1 MKFNLSSNSVRLM
14 AAGTIGVLFSSGLIT
29 PAFAEIKAA
38 DAKKVDLAAVKTAD
52 ADFKKLDT
60 NADGKISL
68 KEAVKDKALAS
79 VFDVTDADHDGML
92 TTGEYVNYKSALSSI
107 NKETAPATN

>member
-1 MKFNLSSNSVRLM
+1 MGIF
-14 AAGTIGVLFSSGLIT
+14 FSTGMIT
-29 PAFAEIKAA
+29 TAFAENKAV
-38 DAKKVDLAAVKTAD
+38 DAKKVDSAAVKTTD

>member
-1 MKFNLSSNSVRLM
+1 MKFNLSSNSMRLI
-14 AAGTIGVLFSSGLIT
+14 AAGTMGIFFSTGMIT
-29 PAFAEIKAA
+29 TAFAENKAV
-38 DAKKVDLAAVKTAD
+38 DAKKVDSAAVKTTD

>member
-1 MKFNLSSNSVRLM
+1 MKLNLSNNSMRLI
-14 AAGTIGVLFSSGLIT
+14 AAGTMGIFFSTGMIT
-29 PAFAEIKAA
+29 TAFAENKAV
-38 DAKKVDLAAVKTAD
+38 DTKKVDSAAVKTTD

>member
-1 MKFNLSSNSVRLM
+1 MKFNLSSNSIRLI
-14 AAGTIGVLFSSGLIT
+14 AAGTMGLFLSTGLIT
-29 PAFAEIKAA
+29 TAFAENKAV
-38 DAKKVDLAAVKTAD
+38 DTKKVDSAAVKTTD